1 MGRDLTF
8 DSRLLGYVAEHTARE
23 PEIFRRLRK
32 ETDALGEISAMQIGW
47 VQARFM
53 QVLAR
58 AMGARRYLEV
68 GVFTGYSAL
77 AMAQILPKDGRIT
90 AIDVSEEWT
99 AMGRKYWKEAG
110 VEEKIDLVLDD
121 AKQVLERL
129 KKKNAA
135 PYDIVFIDADK
146 ENLDRYFELCLA
158 LVRQGGL
165 VIVDNVLWSGSV
177 ASPEDTRDST
187 QALRA
192 FNRRVV
198 KDRRVITSMI
208 PVGDGLSLS
217 VKK

>member
-8 DSRLLGYVAEHTARE
+8 DSRLLGYVADHTAPE
-23 PEIFRRLRK
+23 PEIFRRLRE

-58 AMGARRYLEV
+58 AMGAKRYLEV

-77 AMAQILPKDGRIT
+77 AMAQVLPKDGRIT

-99 AMGRKYWKEAG
+99 AIARKYWKEAG
-110 VEEKIDLVLDD
+110 VEAKIELVLND
-121 AKQVLERL
+121 AREALESL
-129 KKKNAA
+129 KKKNVP
-135 PYDIVFIDADK
+135 PYDIAFIDADK
-146 ENLDRYFELCLA
+146 ENLKHYFELCLA
-158 LVRQGGL
+158 LVRPGGL
-165 VIVDNVLWSGSV
+165 VMVDNVLWSGDV
-177 ASPEDTRDST
+177 ANADDTREST

-192 FNRRVV
+192 FNQRVV
-198 KDRRVITSMI
+198 KDTRVLTSLI